1 VRSSRPA
8 SLAPV
13 VALSLLA
20 GAALLVLGS
29 RDPYWNGDW
38 YVESWQRYQALVQ
51 GGFGDFLTH
60 APTYSGFLTLV
71 GVPVTLLVEHTVG
84 GVGGPGPS
92 LELVFRLTAVPGV
105 VALVLVALVLAA
117 RARALGAPRLGWMLV
132 IGLACGPMAFQA
144 LHFGH
149 PEDVLAAP
157 LCVLALLAARRGR
170 GVAAGLLLA
179 LAVVSKQW
187 AVLAVLPAMLAAPD
201 LRGALRIGAIAVAGA
216 AAVLV
221 PIMLLTPATGH
232 AGAALVTSGAL
243 FHPHQ
248 IWWPFGVPAD
258 PAFIAAGHGSTQA
271 PAWLMP
277 ITHPLIVVL
286 AFPLSAL
293 WWACAGRGERR
304 RDDAFALLALLFL
317 ERCALD
323 PWNLVYYHLPLVLAL
338 LAWEVHRGRDLPIL
352 ALGVTVAAWL
362 SFVSYDERTGMGPF
376 LAYFV
381 WVVPLAGVLLWA
393 LYGGA
398 VRRATPLPSRAWPAP
413 PQRPPAASPER
424 TAPSPSSS

>member
-1 VRSSRPA
+1 MRPSRPA

-13 VALSLLA
+13 VALALIA

-38 YVESWQRYQALVQ
+38 FIEAWPRYQALVT

-71 GVPVTLLVEHTVG
+71 GAPATLLVEHTVG
-84 GVGGPGPS
+84 GVAGPGPS
-92 LELVFRLTAVPGV
+92 LALVFRLTAVPGV
-105 VALVLVALVLAA
+105 VALVLLAVVLGA
-117 RARALGAPRLGWMLV
+117 RARVHGSSRFGWMLV
-132 IGLACGPMAFQA
+132 VALAAGGPLAYQA
-144 LHFGH
+144 LLFGH

-157 LCVLALLAARRGR
+157 LCVLGVLAARQGR
-170 GVAAGLLLA
+170 PIAAGLVLA
-179 LAVVSKQW
+179 LAIVAKQW
-187 AVLAVLPAMLAAPD
+187 AVLAVLPAMLAAPGG
-201 LRGALRIGAIAVAGA
+201 LRDMWRIGALAGAGA

-221 PIMLLTPATGH
+221 PIMLLTPLGH
-232 AGAALVTSGAL
+232 GGSALVTSGAL

-248 IWWPFGVPAD
+248 VWWPFGVPAD
-258 PAFIAAGHGSTQA
+258 PAFIAAGHGNTEA

-277 ITHPLIVVL
+277 ITHPLIVLL

-293 WWACAGRGERR
+293 WWARSGRGSRR

-338 LAWEVHRGRDLPIL
+338 LAWEVQRGRDLPVL
-352 ALGVTVAAWL
+352 SLGVTVAAWL
-362 SFVSYDERTGMGPF
+362 SFVSCDAHTGAGPF

-381 WVVPLAGVLLWA
+381 WVLPLAGVLVWS
-393 LYGGA
+393 LYRRERGRA
-398 VRRATPLPSRAWPAP
+398 VS
-413 PQRPPAASPER
+413 
-424 TAPSPSSS
+424 PSPSATRSAGAPGYRAGHGHLLP